1 MNEIR
6 MNEHKNVEF
15 FEKCLIVVIF
25 TLLQHSS
32 LIYRAQKITV
42 TKRIIFLQ
50 SDYPVQIEEKL
61 NNTKRLL
68 QKSIFCS
75 LYLIVTKN
83 ILQFSIVISIFLQF
97 RRLLCFC
104 IRKEWS
110 YHFPKLFIHSQP
122 CLSKW
127 VSIELK
133 FLGGF

>member
-1 MNEIR
+1 MK
-6 MNEHKNVEF
+6 EHKNVEF

-83 ILQFSIVISIFLQF
+83 ILLFSIVILIFLCIEKSCYHTFYYIF
-97 RRLLCFC
+97 RSFSILRQSHAYFLLNLYNVFQQ
-104 IRKEWS
+104 
-110 YHFPKLFIHSQP
+110 LLLQMT
-122 CLSKW
+122 
-127 VSIELK
+127 
-133 FLGGF
+133 